1 MNGKRDKILAIL
13 LLLVCSAI
21 SQARIKLVALPE
33 RAATVI
39 RLDNPRATLIE
50 EERVL
55 TLQEGV
61 NKVDF
66 SWKGVSID
74 ADSIRLR
81 PIGHP
86 DPPPQL
92 SAKAEAGGAGKVT
105 LLSVSYPPGEAA
117 LVWDISSDSDYAETV
132 RISYLLSNIDRLIT
146 YKAIADKPE
155 TYVDLKSF
163 LVLRNFSGE
172 DFDRA
177 RVLLDYG
184 EAFEQGIDHEETKR
198 MLFLKAD
205 KVPITKVWTF
215 DAAKLPWDPEK
226 LPAPA
231 SPDASRGGGENRNVG
246 IPVSY
251 RIVNNAN
258 SKLGEFALWGGK
270 ARLFQDDGHDSTIFL
285 GEDVTGLVPVGEKM
299 ELYIGDS
306 RDIVV
311 TQRKMTDAQIN
322 IRRNNKDK
330 IILYDTDE
338 VITARIENFKD
349 SPAILTVIQH
359 IPGQPAATV
368 RQHGEWDMEK
378 CNMKYKKKD
387 ANTLEFEIELPA
399 RTEEGPAVKELKMHY
414 HRRNVR
420 P

>member
-1 MNGKRDKILAIL
+1 MNDKRNKLTAIVL
-13 LLLVCSAI
+13 MLVCSAI
-21 SQARIKLVALPE
+21 SHGRIKLVALPE

-55 TLQEGV
+55 TLQKGL

-66 SWKGVSID
+66 SWKSVAID

-81 PIGHP
+81 ALDHT
-86 DPPPQL
+86 D
-92 SAKAEAGGAGKVT
+92 KVT
-105 LLSVSYPPGEAA
+105 LLSVSYPPNEAA

-146 YKAIADKPE
+146 YKAIADKAE
-155 TYVDLKSF
+155 TFVDLKSY

-172 DFDRA
+172 DFDKA

-184 EAFEQGIDHEETKR
+184 EAFEQGIAHEETKQ
-198 MLFLKAD
+198 MLFLKSP
-205 KVPITKVWTF
+205 KVPITKVWKF

-226 LPAPA
+226 L
-231 SPDASRGGGENRNVG
+231 ENQNVG

-251 RIVNNAN
+251 RIVNEAKSN
-258 SKLGEFALWGGK
+258 LGEFSLWGGK
-270 ARLFQDDGHDSTIFL
+270 ARLFQDDGHESTIFL

-311 TQRKMTDAQIN
+311 TQRKMQDTRVVTHKNSRGDVV
-322 IRRNNKDK
+322 
-330 IILYDTDE
+330 LYDTNE
-338 VITARIENFKD
+338 QITAKIENFKN
-349 SPAILTVIQH
+349 SPATLTMIQH
-359 IPGQPAATV
+359 IPGQ
-368 RQHGEWDMEK
+368 WDMES
-378 CNMKYKKKD
+378 CNMKYEKKD
-387 ANTLEFEIELPA
+387 ANTLEFEIQLPA
-399 RTEEGPAVKELKMHY
+399 RNEAGPAVKELKMTY
-414 HRRNVR
+414 HRRHLR
-420 P
+420 PGAEPQLPTRR

>member
-1 MNGKRDKILAIL
+1 MNGKTIKLITI
-13 LLLVCSAI
+13 LLLVCSAN

-39 RLDNPRATLIE
+39 RLDNPQATLIE

-55 TLQEGV
+55 TLQKGL

-81 PIGHP
+81 PLDHP
-86 DPPPQL
+86 
-92 SAKAEAGGAGKVT
+92 GKVT
-105 LLSVSYPPGEAA
+105 LLNVSYPPNEAA
-117 LVWDISSDSDYAETV
+117 LVWEISSGSDYAETV

-146 YKAIADKPE
+146 YKAIADKAE

-184 EAFEQGIDHEETKR
+184 EAFEQGISHEETKR
-198 MLFLKAD
+198 MLFLKAG

-215 DAAKLPWDPEK
+215 DAARQPWDPEK
-226 LPAPA
+226 L
-231 SPDASRGGGENRNVG
+231 ENQNVG

-251 RIVNNAN
+251 RIVND
-258 SKLGEFALWGGK
+258 SKSGLGEFALWGGK
-270 ARLFQDDGHDSTIFL
+270 ARIFQDDGHKSTIFL
-285 GEDVTGLVPVGEKM
+285 GEDVTTLVPVGEKT

-311 TQRKMTDAQIN
+311 TQRKMTDTQIN
-322 IRRNNKDK
+322 LIKNNKGK
-330 IILYDTDE
+330 VILYDTDE
-338 VITARIENFKD
+338 IITAKIENFKD
-349 SPAILTVIQH
+349 SPAVLTVIEH
-359 IPGQPAATV
+359 IPGQ
-368 RQHGEWDMEK
+368 WDMDK
-378 CNMKYKKKD
+378 CNMKYQKKD
-387 ANTLEFEIELPA
+387 ANTLEFEIELPG
-399 RTEEGPAVKELKMHY
+399 RTEKGPAVKELRMHY

>member
-1 MNGKRDKILAIL
+1 MNDKRNKLTAIVL
-13 LLLVCSAI
+13 MLVCSAI
-21 SQARIKLVALPE
+21 SHGRIKLVALPE

-55 TLQEGV
+55 TLQKGL

-66 SWKGVSID
+66 SWKSVAID

-81 PIGHP
+81 ALDHT
-86 DPPPQL
+86 D
-92 SAKAEAGGAGKVT
+92 KVT
-105 LLSVSYPPGEAA
+105 LLSVSYPPNEAA

-146 YKAIADKPE
+146 YKAIADKAE
-155 TYVDLKSF
+155 TFVDLKSY

-172 DFDRA
+172 DFDKA

-184 EAFEQGIDHEETKR
+184 EAFEQGIAHEETKQ
-198 MLFLKAD
+198 MLFLKSP
-205 KVPITKVWTF
+205 KVPITKVWKF

-226 LPAPA
+226 L
-231 SPDASRGGGENRNVG
+231 ENQNVG

-251 RIVNNAN
+251 RIVNEAKSN
-258 SKLGEFALWGGK
+258 LGEFSLWGGK
-270 ARLFQDDGHDSTIFL
+270 ARLFQDDGHESTIFL

-311 TQRKMTDAQIN
+311 TQRKMQDTRVVTHKNSRGDVV
-322 IRRNNKDK
+322 
-330 IILYDTDE
+330 LYDTNE
-338 VITARIENFKD
+338 QITAKIENFKN
-349 SPAILTVIQH
+349 SPATLTMIQH
-359 IPGQPAATV
+359 VPGQ
-368 RQHGEWDMEK
+368 WDMES
-378 CNMKYKKKD
+378 CNMKYEKKD
-387 ANTLEFEIELPA
+387 ANTLEFEIQLPA
-399 RTEEGPAVKELKMHY
+399 RNEAGPAVKELKMTY
-414 HRRNVR
+414 HRRHLR
-420 P
+420 PGAEPQLPTRR